1 MLIACNGFK
10 DCTKVVTNY
19 SLMKNLKFY
28 SLVVLGAL
36 VFLSFYSNTAKST
49 LGLEVGDKIPN
60 IKTASI
66 DGKPFDLKNLKGK
79 MVVVDFWASYDA
91 SSRIENFEKSNLI
104 KKFKTEKF
112 INGDGL
118 SVVSISFD
126 RFKSP
131 LKQAIDRDGL
141 GEATHICDYKGV
153 DSELAHAFTTSTP
166 IHFLVD
172 GNGFIVAKSS
182 HVADITAKLKSLTR
196 L

>member
-1 MLIACNGFK
+1 
-10 DCTKVVTNY
+10 
-19 SLMKNLKFY
+19 MKNLKFY

-49 LGLEVGDKIPN
+49 LGLEVGDRIPN

-91 SSRIENFEKSNLI
+91 SSRVENFEKSNLI
-104 KKFKTEKF
+104 KRFKTEKF

-131 LKQAIDRDGL
+131 LQQAIERDGL
-141 GEATHICDYKGV
+141 SEATHICDYKGV
-153 DSELAHAFTTSTP
+153 DSELAQAFTTTSPT
-166 IHFLVD
+166 HFLVD
-172 GNGFIVAKSS
+172 GNGFIVAKST
-182 HVADITAKLKSLTR
+182 HVADIKAKLASLAK